1 MYKVLF
7 FFFLIV
13 PNIVFSQNIFLKT
26 PLNNSYYTPNNDSI
40 FFSWE
45 NELSSLSFLQIG
57 NDITFSTSTIYTPST
72 YNFQL
77 NTDLLINQKY
87 YWRIYTSTDTSQ
99 IFSFTLFDLNT
110 IGSLVYHI
118 NAQNGVLTT
127 LNKVYEWQN
136 LTNSSYSATQPNAT
150 EQPELSS
157 TFING
162 LDIVKFGGTS
172 GSNLHYLSL
181 PSFTINNN
189 NFTVLSA
196 YKQISTYSANSYLL
210 GNTSPGEGVYSG
222 GNFSGGL
229 NFGLINNNTPNPNS
243 NIRAAGTTNFNWG
256 VRTFTYNKLYLNN
269 VVLAEK
275 IS

>member
-87 YWRIYTSTDTSQ
+87 
-99 IFSFTLFDLNT
+99 
-110 IGSLVYHI
+110 
-118 NAQNGVLTT
+118 
-127 LNKVYEWQN
+127 
-136 LTNSSYSATQPNAT
+136 
-150 EQPELSS
+150 
-157 TFING
+157 
-162 LDIVKFGGTS
+162 
-172 GSNLHYLSL
+172 
-181 PSFTINNN
+181 
-189 NFTVLSA
+189 
-196 YKQISTYSANSYLL
+196 
-210 GNTSPGEGVYSG
+210 
-222 GNFSGGL
+222 
-229 NFGLINNNTPNPNS
+229 
-243 NIRAAGTTNFNWG
+243 
-256 VRTFTYNKLYLNN
+256 VRTRD
-269 VVLAEK
+269 
-275 IS
+275 